1 MTAPI
6 ALSCVTIDSAD
17 PRRLAEFYS
26 ALLDWRIMHSEDGYA
41 LITDGKSVLCFGFVE
56 GHTAA
61 PWPDSPLH
69 PKRVHVDLNVVDI
82 DQATDLAVALGAT
95 IPEFQPGLNPD
106 WDNQLPWGIV
116 LDPEGHPI
124 CLNLRE

>member
-6 ALSCVTIDSAD
+6 ALSCVTLDTAD
-17 PRRLAEFYS
+17 PRGLAEFYS
-26 ALLDWRIMHSEDGYA
+26 QLLGWRIMHSQDEYA
-41 LITDGKSVLCFGFVE
+41 LITDGRSVLCFGLVE

-61 PWPDSPLH
+61 PWPDDRDH
-69 PKRVHVDLNVVDI
+69 PKRVHVDLNVADI
-82 DQATDLAVALGAT
+82 DQASARATELGAT
-95 IPEFQPGLNPD
+95 VPAFQPGLNPD
-106 WDNQLPWGIV
+106 WEGQQPWGIV